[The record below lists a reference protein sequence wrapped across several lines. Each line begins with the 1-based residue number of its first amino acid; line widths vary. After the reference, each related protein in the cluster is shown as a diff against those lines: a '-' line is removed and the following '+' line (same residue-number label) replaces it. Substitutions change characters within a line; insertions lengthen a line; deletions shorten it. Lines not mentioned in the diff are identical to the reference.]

1 VKKYYHRKITTD
13 AIQEYVGVD
22 VMETIIGANIGQDA
36 IRFQFGHDHFHYDN
50 NSFVAGDRYCDEQ
63 RSIIRS
69 AIARSDAQTA
79 REAFGRLSHTVQDL
93 YAHSNYVA
101 LWREMFPAGNPEQVE
116 PELRNILAN
125 GRLHSGKLYYPLEAL
140 SFIEKLQPTVL
151 PLLPRDSHA
160 WMNLDDPS
168 KPDFNYAYSA
178 AVKRTRTEYA
188 TLVSSLSQS
197 DLKLFAGLEKG

>member
-1 VKKYYHRKITTD
+1 MKKYYHRKITTD
-13 AIQEYVGVD
+13 AIREYVGVD
-22 VMETIIGANIGQDA
+22 VLETIINANIGQDA

-63 RSIIRS
+63 RAIIRS
-69 AIARSDAQTA
+69 AISQADAQTA

-93 YAHSNYVA
+93 YAHSNYVS
-101 LWREMFPAGNPEQVE
+101 LWREMFPVGEPEQVE

-125 GRLHSGKLYYPLEAL
+125 GRLHSGKLYYPIEVL
-140 SFIEKLQPTVL
+140 SFIEQLKPMVL
-151 PLLPRDSHA
+151 PLLPHDSHA

-178 AVKRTRTEYA
+178 ALKRTRAEYA

-197 DLKLFAGLEKG
+197 ELKLFAGLEKR